1 MIYPDRYHLLL
12 SPAYD
17 IVFTKAYIPNET
29 SLALNL
35 GKSKNWY
42 QINLADFEYWARKAD
57 IPWRVVK
64 PELLEVVDIARSLWR
79 DKLHE
84 LPMLDSQKQLLLE
97 HWRQLQTDFRI

>member
-1 MIYPDRYHLLL
+1 MIYPDGFNLRL

-42 QINLADFEYWARKAD
+42 QINLADFEYWAKKAD

-64 PELLEVVDIARSLWR
+64 PELLEVIDIARSLWR

-84 LPMLDSQKQLLLE
+84 LPMLDSQKQLLIE
-97 HWRQLQTDFRI
+97 HWRQLHTNFRI